1 MFDQHRASYAI
12 RFIES
17 LKLTGDFHGQPF
29 VLMDW
34 AQKATA
40 DIFGTVNERGLRA
53 YRHVYMEIPKKNS
66 KSQWGSALGLL
77 QLYNKAEPNGEII
90 LAAGDKEQA
99 RKDLYAPLVEMIEQE
114 PALEKRVKITDSMR
128 EIVNKETG
136 TKLKVVSHEAYTKH
150 GWNISFALMDELHAW
165 PTRDLYDVLTHGAG
179 MARRQPLWVVLTTA
193 GEDPD
198 RVSVCWEQHEV
209 ACKVIAARKPNGNKN
224 EDIPEWYPVI
234 YSYDGED
241 IYNPENWKKANPS
254 LGVTFPI
261 ETMQAMANEA
271 KLNKAKERLFRWL
284 NLNQW
289 LTSKLSGWLPLDLFD
304 ATNGDWSR
312 ADLIGLDCYM
322 GGDFSTTT
330 DLSAVCLI
338 FPPQEKNGKV
348 LEDWR
353 VIWDCWIPA
362 DTMIERAREDHVPY
376 DKWAADGWIYPTEGN
391 QIDYDT
397 IEEGIWELAKLY
409 HIIECGFDLSFA
421 TMLVQHLQKG
431 AEMENWVIETPQ
443 QYAHMTDPIN
453 FVEILLRQK
462 RTIIADDGTESQFPM
477 LTHEPH
483 PVARWCFG
491 NASIAMNGNEQKKL
505 VKERRGKHL
514 DRTKRIDLII
524 ALVNG
529 MARALGY
536 LDRADLSQI
545 LEGDWGM

>member
-1 MFDQHRASYAI
+1 MFDERRASYAI

-17 LKLTGDFHGQPF
+17 LKLTGDFHGEPF
-29 VLMDW
+29 ALMDW
-34 AQKATA
+34 AKKATS
-40 DIFGTVNERGLRA
+40 DVFGTVNDRGLRI

-77 QLYNKAEPNGEII
+77 QLFNKAEPNGEII

-128 EIVNKETG
+128 EILNKETG
-136 TKLKVVSHEAYTKH
+136 TKLKVISHEAYTKH

-165 PTRDLYDVLTHGAG
+165 PTRDLYDILTHGAG

-193 GEDPD
+193 GDDPD
-198 RVSVCWEQHEV
+198 RVSICWEQHEV
-209 ACKVIAARKPNGNKN
+209 AQKVIAARKPGGNRD

-241 IYNPENWKKANPS
+241 IYNSENWKKANPS

-261 ETMQAMANEA
+261 ETMQAIANEA
-271 KLNKAKERLFRWL
+271 KLNPAKERLFRWL

-289 LTSKLSGWLPLDLFD
+289 LTSKLTAWLPLDLFD
-304 ATNGDWSR
+304 STIGAWSR
-312 ADLIGLDCYM
+312 ADLLGLDCYL

-338 FPPQEKNGKV
+338 FPPQEKDGKV
-348 LEDWR
+348 IEDWR

-362 DTMIERAREDHVPY
+362 ETMITRAKEDHVPY

-397 IEEGIWELAKLY
+397 IEERIWELSKLY
-409 HIIECGFDLSFA
+409 NIIECGMDLSFA
-421 TMLVQHLQKG
+421 TMLIQHLQKG
-431 AEMENWVIETPQ
+431 APRKDWVIEVPQ
-443 QYAHMTDPIN
+443 QYTHMTDPIN
-453 FVEILLRQK
+453 YVEILLRQK
-462 RTIIADDGTESQFPM
+462 RIVVTDDNNEIHLPVM
-477 LTHEPH
+477 THENNPI
-483 PVARWCFG
+483 ARWCFG
-491 NASIAMNGNEQKKL
+491 NASIAVNGNDQKKL

-514 DRTKRIDLII
+514 DRTKRIDLVI
-524 ALVNG
+524 AWVCG
-529 MARALGY
+529 ISRARHY
-536 LDRADLSQI
+536 QI
-545 LEGDWGM
+545 SKSVYESRGIRRL

>member
-1 MFDQHRASYAI
+1 MFDEKKANYAI

-17 LKLTGDFHGQPF
+17 LKLTADFHGQPF

-34 AQKATA
+34 ARKATA
-40 DIFGTVNERGLRA
+40 DIFGTVNERGLRV

-77 QLYNKAEPNGEII
+77 QLFNKAEPNGEII

-114 PALEKRVKITDSMR
+114 PALEKRVRITDSMR
-128 EIVNKETG
+128 EIVNKATG
-136 TKLKVVSHEAYTKH
+136 TKLKVISHEAYTKH

-165 PTRDLYDVLTHGAG
+165 PTRDLYDILTHGAG

-198 RVSVCWEQHEV
+198 RVTVCWEQHEV
-209 ACKVIAARKPNGNKN
+209 AKKVIAARQSGDLSM
-224 EDIPEWYPVI
+224 DIPEWYPVI
-234 YSYDGED
+234 YSYEGED
-241 IYNPENWKKANPS
+241 IYNPENWKTANPS

-271 KLNKAKERLFRWL
+271 KLNPAKERLFRWL

-289 LTSKLSGWLPLDLFD
+289 LTSKLSSWLPLDLFD
-304 ATNGDWSR
+304 STVGEWSR
-312 ADLIGLDCYM
+312 AELLGLDCYL

-330 DLSAVCLI
+330 DLSAVCLV
-338 FPPQEKNGKV
+338 FPPQEKDGKT

-353 VIWDCWIPA
+353 VIWDCFIPE
-362 DTMIERAREDHVPY
+362 DTMLERAREDHVPY
-376 DKWAADGWIYPTEGN
+376 DKWAAEGWLHPTEGN

-397 IEEGIWELAKLY
+397 IEERIWELSRLY
-409 HIIECGFDLSFA
+409 NIIECGMDLSFA
-421 TMLVQHLQKG
+421 TMLIQHLQKG
-431 AEMENWVIETPQ
+431 GPHDKWIIEIPQ
-443 QYAHMTDPIN
+443 HYATMTDPIN
-453 FVEILLRQK
+453 FVEILLRQR
-462 RTIIADDGTESQFPM
+462 RTVYDEDGTETQAPM

-491 NASIAMNGNEQKKL
+491 NASVAMNGNEQKKL

-514 DRTKRIDLII
+514 DRTKRIDLVI
-524 ALVNG
+524 AWVNAT
-529 MARALGY
+529 ARARNY
-536 LDRADLSQI
+536 LERVDLSSI
-545 LEGDWGM
+545 LDPDWGM